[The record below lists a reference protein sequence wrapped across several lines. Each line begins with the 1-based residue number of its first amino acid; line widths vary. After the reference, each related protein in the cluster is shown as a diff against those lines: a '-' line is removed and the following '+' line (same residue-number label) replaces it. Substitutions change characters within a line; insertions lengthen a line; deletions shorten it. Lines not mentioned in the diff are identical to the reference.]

1 MDLTFS
7 EKDLEFKAE
16 IQYFIKENY
25 PADIKEKQDNRLPLE
40 KEEIVRWQK
49 ILANQGWFAINWPKE
64 YGGTDWTP
72 TQKYIFQNELAAA
85 YRELRDELC
94 MSEFR
99 MTFAELEEAS
109 KANKED
115 DSLKKKLKAIKTV
128 YPQKISEAEPKNLGG

>member
-85 YRELRDELC
+85 NTPIQIPFGVNMCGPVIY
-94 MSEFR
+94 SFG
-99 MTFAELEEAS
+99 T
-109 KANKED
+109 NQQKED
-115 DSLKKKLKAIKTV
+115 
-128 YPQKISEAEPKNLGG
+128 SE